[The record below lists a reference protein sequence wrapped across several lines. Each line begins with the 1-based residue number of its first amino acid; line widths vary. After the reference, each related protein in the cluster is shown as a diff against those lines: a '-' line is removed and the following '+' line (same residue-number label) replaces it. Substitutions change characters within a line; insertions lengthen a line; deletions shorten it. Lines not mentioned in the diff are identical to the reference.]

1 MCIGREVGTS
11 PPLENNNSGLNVS
24 LKLTALK
31 PSLIF
36 NFIP

>member
-11 PPLENNNSGLNVS
+11 PPLENNNPGLNVS